1 MCPEG
6 FPSVCWNIGSPPRQC
21 WMFSMELSQGDYCVA
36 LGPDP
41 MNEENL
47 SLWGNPNYIADFED
61 VSSIT
66 VNPTDILNFN
76 ICLLGS
82 QDMLSNSGL
91 SPMDHFPMKI
101 CFSESWALMHY
112 PGVTVIIMI
121 ITFNTSSMNS
131 DIRFLLIII
140 LYNIPLYIHNLY
152 FHF

>member
-1 MCPEG
+1 
-6 FPSVCWNIGSPPRQC
+6 
-21 WMFSMELSQGDYCVA
+21 MELSQVDDCVA

-82 QDMLSNSGL
+82 QDMLSNSEL

-101 CFSESWALMHY
+101 RFSES
-112 PGVTVIIMI
+112 
-121 ITFNTSSMNS
+121 
-131 DIRFLLIII
+131 
-140 LYNIPLYIHNLY
+140 
-152 FHF
+152 